1 MCHTIIVFLGGIM
14 NNNKD
19 LEKISNLSERL
30 RAEKLYTFTDP
41 YKENGIINMGYY
53 TYNPIIKEVFEEVG
67 VYNPE
72 FETYENHLAKKSELE
87 LTTKEIIEQFI
98 FWSRGERFCEGLIA
112 EAIDSGQFVKLFDI
126 YCSKTNPKKA

>member
-1 MCHTIIVFLGGIM
+1 MFFLGGIM

-30 RAEKLYTFTDP
+30 RTEKLYTFTDP

-72 FETYENHLAKKSELE
+72 FETYENHLAKKSEPE

-112 EAIDSGQFVKLFDI
+112 EAIDSGQFVRLFDI